1 MTFRKLVL
9 FDIDGT
15 LLSSDGAG
23 RGAIRNA
30 LLDEMGTTGPI
41 DDFRFDGKTDPQ
53 IVRDLMQAVDHPD
66 AESDIHVQ
74 AVCDRYI
81 ELLEREFASGRRASR
96 VFPGVRELLDEL
108 EARADVML
116 GLLTG
121 NLAAGARLK
130 LVAVGIEME
139 RFRVGAFGSD
149 AADRRALPPIAAARA
164 AEVWGTAPSGEQVVI
179 IGDTPADVTCGES
192 VGARALGVA
201 TGAYVAADLHDAGAF
216 AVFED
221 LSDTDRVVAAIFA

>member
-1 MTFRKLVL
+1 MKLVL

-23 RGAIRNA
+23 RGAIRRA

-41 DDFRFDGKTDPQ
+41 DEFRFDGKTDPQ
-53 IVRDLMQAVDHPD
+53 IVRDLMLAAGHPD
-66 AESDIHVQ
+66 AESEIHVQ
-74 AVCDRYI
+74 AVCDRYVQ
-81 ELLEREFASGRRASR
+81 LLEREFEGGGRTSR

-108 EARADVML
+108 EARGDVML

-121 NLAAGARLK
+121 NIAAGAKLK
-130 LVAVGIEME
+130 LAAAGIAME

-149 AADRRALPPIAAARA
+149 SADRRALPPVAAARA
-164 AEVWGTAPSGEQVVI
+164 AELMGAEPRGEHIVI

-201 TGAYVAADLHDAGAF
+201 TGSYVAADLHAAGAY

-221 LSDTDRVVAAIFA
+221 LSHTDGVVAAIFA

>member
-1 MTFRKLVL
+1 MKLVL

-53 IVRDLMQAVDHPD
+53 IVRDLMLAAGHP
-66 AESDIHVQ
+66 AESEIHVQ
-74 AVCDRYI
+74 AVCDRYVQ
-81 ELLEREFASGRRASR
+81 LLEREFEGGRRTSS

-121 NLAAGARLK
+121 NIAAGARLK
-130 LVAVGIEME
+130 LSAVEIEME

-149 AADRRALPPIAAARA
+149 SADRRALPSVAAARA
-164 AEVWGTAPSGEQVVI
+164 AELMGTAPQGEQIVI

-201 TGAYVAADLHDAGAF
+201 TGSYVAADLHAAGAY

-221 LSDTDRVVAAIFA
+221 LSHTDGVVAAIFA

>member
-1 MTFRKLVL
+1 MKLVL

-23 RGAIRNA
+23 RGAIRSA

-41 DDFRFDGKTDPQ
+41 DEFRFDGKTDPQ
-53 IVRDLMQAVDHPD
+53 IVRDLMVAAGHPH
-66 AESDIHVQ
+66 AESATHVQ
-74 AVCDRYI
+74 AVCDRYVQ
-81 ELLEREFASGRRASR
+81 LLEQEFAGGQRTST
-96 VFPGVRELLDEL
+96 VFPGVPELLDEL

-121 NLAAGARLK
+121 NIAAGAKLK
-130 LVAVGIEME
+130 LEAVGIEME

-149 AADRRALPPIAAARA
+149 SADRRALPPVAAARA
-164 AEVWGTAPSGEQVVI
+164 AEVMGTEPHGEQIVI
-179 IGDTPADVTCGES
+179 IGDTPADVTCGAS
-192 VGARALGVA
+192 VGARAVGVA
-201 TGAYVAADLHDAGAF
+201 TGSYSAADLHAAGAY

-221 LSDTDRVVAAIFA
+221 LTHTDGVVAAIFA